1 MKRVLIIT
9 DSNAGILQSE
19 AKTLGI
25 KIVPMPFIING
36 EEYYEDINLSQKE
49 FYEKLALENT
59 SVSTSQPSTYYLR
72 ELWDECLKEYEEIV
86 YIPMS
91 SGLSASQANAQAQ
104 STYYKG
110 RVQVVDN
117 QRISVTQKESVLEAI
132 ELAKLGKTAREIREY
147 LESTKDISSIY
158 IVVDTLK
165 YLKKGGRVTAAG
177 AALGTILRIK
187 PVLQI
192 RGKKLDAFFKAMNI
206 KQAKL
211 KMISQMKLD
220 LENDFKEYYEQGKMV
235 VSIAHTQNFEEAEKF
250 KDDIIRMIPGV
261 IVRFVDP
268 LSLSV
273 SCHIGSGA
281 LAIACVV
288 KNY

>member
-9 DSNAGILQSE
+9 DSNAGIRQNE
-19 AKTLGI
+19 AKQLGI

-36 EEYYEDINLSQKE
+36 EEYYEDINLSQEE
-49 FYEKLALENT
+49 FYEKLQDPNANI
-59 SVSTSQPSTYYLR
+59 STSQPSAFYLT

-91 SGLSASQANAQAQ
+91 SGLSASQANAQNQ
-104 STYYKG
+104 SVYYNGK
-110 RVQVVDN
+110 VHVVDN

-132 ELAKLGKTAREIREY
+132 ELANQGKSAQEIREY
-147 LESTKDISSIY
+147 LENSKHLSSIY

-211 KMISQMKLD
+211 KMIAQAKQD

-235 VSIAHTQNFEEAEKF
+235 ISVAHTQNFDEAEKF
-250 KDDIIRMIPGV
+250 KDEIIKMIPGA

-273 SCHIGSGA
+273 SCHIGPGS
-281 LAIACVV
+281 LAIALSV

>member
-19 AKTLGI
+19 AKELGI

-36 EEYYEDINLSQKE
+36 EEYYEDINLSQEE
-49 FYEKLALENT
+49 FYGKLQNENA
-59 SVSTSQPSTYYLR
+59 SISTSQPSTYYLR
-72 ELWDECLKEYEEIV
+72 EFWDECLKDYEEIV

-117 QRISVTQKESVLEAI
+117 QRISVTQKESVLEAL
-132 ELAKLGKTAREIREY
+132 ELAKMGKTAKEIREY
-147 LESTKDISSIY
+147 LENTKDIASIY

-165 YLKKGGRVTAAG
+165 YLKKGGRVTPAG

-211 KMISQMKLD
+211 KMISQVKYD
-220 LENDFKEYYEQGKMV
+220 LENDFKEYYEKGKMV
-235 VSIAHTQNFEEAEKF
+235 ISIAHTQNFEEAEKF
-250 KDDIIRMIPGV
+250 KDDIIKMIPGV

-273 SCHIGSGA
+273 SCHIGPGA
-281 LAIACVV
+281 LAIACCI

>member
-1 MKRVLIIT
+1 MKRVIVIT
-9 DSNAGILQSE
+9 DSNAGILQKE
-19 AKTLGI
+19 AKQLGI

-36 EEYYEDINLSQKE
+36 EEFYEDINLSQSE
-49 FYEKLALENT
+49 FYEKLKDETA
-59 SVSTSQPSTYYLR
+59 SVSTSQPSTYYLK
-72 ELWDECLKEYEEIV
+72 ELWDECLKEYEEIL

-91 SGLSASQANAQAQ
+91 SGLSASQANAQSQ
-104 STYYKG
+104 SVYYNG
-110 RVQVVDN
+110 RVHVVDN
-117 QRISVTQKESVLEAI
+117 QRISVTQKEAVLEAI
-132 ELAKLGKTAREIREY
+132 ELVKQGKDAREIRHY
-147 LESTKDISSIY
+147 LETTKDISSIY
-158 IVVDTLK
+158 IMVDTLK

-211 KMISQMKLD
+211 KMINQIKYD
-220 LENDFKEYYEQGKMV
+220 LENDFKEYYEHGKMV
-235 VSIAHTQNFEEAEKF
+235 ISIAHTQNFIEAEKL
-250 KDDIIRMIPGV
+250 KEDVIKMIPGIV
-261 IVRFVDP
+261 VRFVDP

-273 SCHIGSGA
+273 SCHIGPGA
-281 LAIACVV
+281 IAIACVI

>member
-19 AKTLGI
+19 AKELGI

-49 FYEKLALENT
+49 FYEKLQNENA
-59 SVSTSQPSTYYLR
+59 SISTSQPSTYYLR

-117 QRISVTQKESVLEAI
+117 QRISVTQKESVLEAV
-132 ELAKLGKTAREIREY
+132 ELTKLGKTAKEIREY
-147 LESTKDISSIY
+147 LENTKDIASIY

-165 YLKKGGRVTAAG
+165 YLKKGGRVTPAG

-211 KMISQMKLD
+211 KMIAQVKYD
-220 LENDFKEYYEQGKMV
+220 LENDFKKYYEKGKMAI
-235 VSIAHTQNFEEAEKF
+235 SIAHTQNFEEAEKF
-250 KDDIIRMIPGV
+250 KDDIIKMIPGV
-261 IVRFVDP
+261 IVRFVDS

-273 SCHIGSGA
+273 SCHIGPGA
-281 LAIACVV
+281 LAIACCV

>member
-1 MKRVLIIT
+1 MKRVQIIT

-19 AKTLGI
+19 AKHLGI
-25 KIVPMPFIING
+25 KIIPMPFIIKG
-36 EEYYEDINLSQKE
+36 EEYYEDINLSQEE
-49 FYEKLALENT
+49 FYSKLSDEKA

-72 ELWDECLKEYEEIV
+72 ETWDECLKEAEEV
-86 YIPMS
+86 LYIPMS

-104 STYYKG
+104 STYYQG

-117 QRISVTQKESVLEAI
+117 QRISVTQKESVLEAV
-132 ELAKLGKTAREIREY
+132 ELVKQGKSAKEIREY
-147 LESTKDISSIY
+147 LESTKEISSIY

-165 YLKKGGRVTAAG
+165 YHKKGGRVTPAG

-211 KMISQMKLD
+211 KMISQIKYD

-235 VSIAHTQNFEEAEKF
+235 ISIAHTQNFEEAEKF
-250 KDDIIRMIPGV
+250 KDDIIKMIPGV
-261 IVRFVDP
+261 VIRFVDP

-273 SCHIGSGA
+273 SCHIGPGA
-281 LAIACVV
+281 LAVACVI

>member
-9 DSNAGILQSE
+9 DSNAGITPEE
-19 AKTLGI
+19 AKIIGI

-36 EEYYEDINLSQKE
+36 EEFYEGINLTQEE
-49 FYEKLALENT
+49 FYKKLLDENAN
-59 SVSTSQPSTYYLR
+59 VSTSQPSTYYLR
-72 ELWDECLKEYEEIV
+72 DMWDECLKEYLEIV

-91 SGLSASQANAQAQ
+91 SGLSASQANAQIQ
-104 STYYKG
+104 STYYNG

-117 QRISVTQKESVLEAI
+117 QRISVTMKESVLEAV
-132 ELAKLGKTAREIREY
+132 ELVKLGKSAREIREY
-147 LESTKDISSIY
+147 LESTRELSSIY
-158 IVVDTLK
+158 IMVDTLK
-165 YLKKGGRVTAAG
+165 YLKRGGRITAAG

-187 PVLQI
+187 PVLKI
-192 RGKKLDAFFKAMNI
+192 RGQKLDAFFKAMNI

-211 KMISQMKLD
+211 KMINQIKFD
-220 LENDFKEYYEQGKMV
+220 LENDFKEYYEQGKMII
-235 VSIAHTQNFEEAEKF
+235 SIAHTQNFEEAEKF
-250 KDDIIRMIPGV
+250 KADVINMIPGV

-273 SCHIGSGA
+273 SCHIGPGA
-281 LAIACVV
+281 LAITTSI

>member
-1 MKRVLIIT
+1 MKRVIVIT
-9 DSNAGILQSE
+9 DSNSGILQKE
-19 AKTLGI
+19 AKIIGI

-36 EEYYEDINLSQKE
+36 EEYYEDINLTQEE
-49 FYEKLALENT
+49 FYEKLKDENA
-59 SVSTSQPSTYYLR
+59 SISTSQPSIYYLK
-72 ELWDECLKEYEEIV
+72 ELWDECLKEYEEIL

-104 STYYKG
+104 SVYYNG

-117 QRISVTQKESVLEAI
+117 QRISVTQKEAVLEAI
-132 ELAKLGKTAREIREY
+132 ELVKQGKGAKEIRNY

-158 IVVDTLK
+158 IMVDTLK

-211 KMISQMKLD
+211 KMINQIKYD
-220 LENDFKEYYEQGKMV
+220 LENDFKEYYEKGNMV
-235 VSIAHTQNFEEAEKF
+235 ISIAHTENCIEAEKF
-250 KDDIIRMIPGV
+250 KEDVIKMIPGV

-273 SCHIGSGA
+273 SCHIGPGA
-281 LAIACVV
+281 IAIACVI

>member
-9 DSNAGILQSE
+9 DSNAGIRQNE
-19 AKTLGI
+19 AKQLGI

-36 EEYYEDINLSQKE
+36 EEFYEDINLSQDE
-49 FYEKLALENT
+49 FYNKLQDPNANI
-59 SVSTSQPSTYYLR
+59 STSQPSAYYLS
-72 ELWDECLKEYEEIV
+72 EIWDECLKEYEEIV

-91 SGLSASQANAQAQ
+91 SGLSASQANAQSQ
-104 STYYKG
+104 SVYYNG
-110 RVQVVDN
+110 RVHVVDN

-132 ELAKLGKTAREIREY
+132 ELARQGKTGKEIREY
-147 LESTKDISSIY
+147 LEETKHLSSIY

-165 YLKKGGRVTAAG
+165 YLKKGGRVTPAG

-211 KMISQMKLD
+211 KMIAQAKQD

-235 VSIAHTQNFEEAEKF
+235 ISVAHTQNFEEAEKF
-250 KDDIIRMIPGV
+250 KDEIIKMIPGA

-273 SCHIGSGA
+273 SCHIGPGS
-281 LAIACVV
+281 LAIALSI

>member
-9 DSNAGILQSE
+9 DSNAGISQLE
-19 AKTLGI
+19 AKQLGI
-25 KIVPMPFIING
+25 KIIPMPFIING
-36 EEYYEDINLSQKE
+36 EEYYEDINLSQDE
-49 FYEKLALENT
+49 FYQKLQNENA

-72 ELWDECLKEYEEIV
+72 ETWDEALETYEEV
-86 YIPMS
+86 LYIPMS

-104 STYYKG
+104 SVYYKG
-110 RVQVVDN
+110 RVAVVDN
-117 QRISVTQKESVLEAI
+117 QRISVTMKESVLEAI
-132 ELAKLGKTAREIREY
+132 ELAKQGKTAHEIKEY
-147 LESTKDISSIY
+147 LEQTKEISSIY

-165 YLKKGGRVTAAG
+165 YLKKGGRVTPAG

-211 KMISQMKLD
+211 KMIAQVKND

-250 KDDIIRMIPGV
+250 KEDVIKMIPGV
-261 IVRFVDP
+261 VVRFVDP

-273 SCHIGSGA
+273 SCHIGPGA
-281 LAIACVV
+281 LAIACCV

>member
-1 MKRVLIIT
+1 MKRVQIIT

-19 AKTLGI
+19 AKLLDI
-25 KIVPMPFIING
+25 KIIPMPFIIGG
-36 EEYYEDINLSQKE
+36 EEYYEDINLSQEE
-49 FYEKLALENT
+49 FYQKLSDETVN
-59 SVSTSQPSTYYLR
+59 VSTSQPSIYYLR
-72 ELWDECLKEYEEIV
+72 EIWDECLKDAEEIL

-104 STYYKG
+104 STYYQG

-132 ELAKLGKTAREIREY
+132 ELVKQGKNAREIREY
-147 LESTKDISSIY
+147 LESTRDISSIY

-165 YLKKGGRVTAAG
+165 YLKKGGRVTPAG

-211 KMISQMKLD
+211 KMISQIKYD

-235 VSIAHTQNFEEAEKF
+235 ISIAHTQNFLEAEKF
-250 KDDIIRMIPGV
+250 KEDIIKMIPGV

-273 SCHIGSGA
+273 SCHIGPGA
-281 LAIACVV
+281 LAVACVI

>member
-19 AKTLGI
+19 VKELGI
-25 KIVPMPFIING
+25 KIIPMPFIING
-36 EEYYEDINLSQKE
+36 EEYYEGINLSQKE
-49 FYEKLALENT
+49 FYEKLQNENA

-72 ELWDECLKEYEEIV
+72 EVWDECLKEYEEIV

-104 STYYKG
+104 STYYQG

-132 ELAKLGKTAREIREY
+132 ELAKQGKGAKEIRTY
-147 LESTKDISSIY
+147 LEDTKHISSIY

-165 YLKKGGRVTAAG
+165 YLKRGGRVTAAG

-211 KMISQMKLD
+211 KMISQIKYD

-235 VSIAHTQNFEEAEKF
+235 ISIAHTENYDEAKKL
-250 KDDIIRMIPGV
+250 KDDITKMIPGA
-261 IVRFVDP
+261 IIRFVDP

-273 SCHIGSGA
+273 SCHIGPGA
-281 LAIACVV
+281 LAIACSI
-288 KNY
+288 KQY

>member
-1 MKRVLIIT
+1 MKKIQIIT
-9 DSNAGILQSE
+9 DSNAGILQSD
-19 AKTLGI
+19 AKQLGI
-25 KIVPMPFIING
+25 KIIPMPFIING
-36 EEYYEDINLSQKE
+36 EEYYEGINLSQKE
-49 FYEKLALENT
+49 FYSKLSDENA

-72 ELWDECLKEYEEIV
+72 EIWDECLKKCDEIL

-104 STYYKG
+104 STYYQGK
-110 RVQVVDN
+110 VQVVDN

-132 ELAKLGKTAREIREY
+132 ELAKMGKDAREIRQY
-147 LESTKDISSIY
+147 LENSKDLSSIY
-158 IVVDTLK
+158 IMVDTLK

-211 KMISQMKLD
+211 KMISQIKYD
-220 LENDFKEYYEQGKMV
+220 LENDFREYYEQGKMTI
-235 VSIAHTQNFEEAEKF
+235 SIAHTQNEEEAEKF
-250 KDDIIRMIPGV
+250 KQDIIKMIPGV

-273 SCHIGSGA
+273 SCHIGPGA
-281 LAIACVV
+281 LAVACVI

>member
-25 KIVPMPFIING
+25 KIIPMPFIING

-49 FYEKLALENT
+49 FYEKLENENA

-72 ELWDECLKEYEEIV
+72 ELWDEALKEYEEIV

-132 ELAKLGKTAREIREY
+132 ELVKQGKTAREIREY
-147 LESTKDISSIY
+147 LESTKEISSIY

-206 KQAKL
+206 KQAKI
-211 KMISQMKLD
+211 KMITQMKLD
-220 LENDFKEYYEQGKMV
+220 LENDFKEYYEQGKMII
-235 VSIAHTQNFEEAEKF
+235 SIAHTQNYEEAEKF

-261 IVRFVDP
+261 IVRFIDP

-273 SCHIGSGA
+273 SCHIGPGA
-281 LAIACVV
+281 LAVACVI

>member
-9 DSNAGILQSE
+9 DSNAGIRQDE
-19 AKTLGI
+19 AKQLGI

-36 EEYYEDINLSQKE
+36 EEYYEDINLSQEE
-49 FYEKLALENT
+49 FYEKLQDPNANI
-59 SVSTSQPSTYYLR
+59 STSQPSAFYLT

-91 SGLSASQANAQAQ
+91 SGLSASQANAQNQ
-104 STYYKG
+104 SVYYNGK
-110 RVQVVDN
+110 VHVVDN

-132 ELAKLGKTAREIREY
+132 ELANQGKSAKEIREY
-147 LESTKDISSIY
+147 LENSKHLSSIY

-211 KMISQMKLD
+211 KMISQAKFD

-235 VSIAHTQNFEEAEKF
+235 ISVAHTQNFEEAEKF
-250 KDDIIRMIPGV
+250 KDEIIKMIPGA

-273 SCHIGSGA
+273 SCHIGPGS
-281 LAIACVV
+281 LAIALSV

>member
-19 AKTLGI
+19 AKELGI

-36 EEYYEDINLSQKE
+36 EEYYEDINLSQEE
-49 FYEKLALENT
+49 FYGKLQNENA
-59 SVSTSQPSTYYLR
+59 SISTSQPSTYYLR
-72 ELWDECLKEYEEIV
+72 EFWDECLKDYEEIV

-117 QRISVTQKESVLEAI
+117 QRISVTQKESVLEAL
-132 ELAKLGKTAREIREY
+132 ELAKMGKTAKEIGEY
-147 LESTKDISSIY
+147 LENTKDIASIY

-165 YLKKGGRVTAAG
+165 YLKKGGRVTPAG

-211 KMISQMKLD
+211 KMISQVKYD
-220 LENDFKEYYEQGKMV
+220 LENDFKEYYEKGKMV
-235 VSIAHTQNFEEAEKF
+235 ISIAHTQNFEEAEKF
-250 KDDIIRMIPGV
+250 KDDIIKMIPGV

-273 SCHIGSGA
+273 SCHIGPGA
-281 LAIACVV
+281 LAIACCI

>member
-1 MKRVLIIT
+1 MERVLVIT
-9 DSNAGILQSE
+9 DSNAGILQNE
-19 AKTLGI
+19 AKILGI

-36 EEYYEDINLSQKE
+36 EEYYEDINLSQSD
-49 FYEKLALENT
+49 FYELLKQENA
-59 SVSTSQPSTYYLR
+59 SVSTSQPSAYYLR

-91 SGLSASQANAQAQ
+91 SGLSASQANAQTQ
-104 STYYKG
+104 STYYNG

-117 QRISVTQKESVLEAI
+117 HRISVTQKESVLEAI
-132 ELAKLGKTAREIREY
+132 EMAKLGKTAKEIRDY
-147 LESTKDISSIY
+147 LESSKDISSIY

-165 YLKKGGRVTAAG
+165 YLKRGGRVTPAG

-187 PVLQI
+187 PVLKI

-211 KMISQMKLD
+211 KMINQIKYD
-220 LENDFKEYYEQGKMV
+220 LENDFKEYYQKGKMV
-235 VSIAHTQNFEEAEKF
+235 ISIAHTQNEEEAIKLKEE
-250 KDDIIRMIPGV
+250 IIKMIPGV
-261 IVRFVDP
+261 IIRFIDP

-273 SCHIGSGA
+273 SCHIGPGS
-281 LAIACVV
+281 LAIATSI

>member
-1 MKRVLIIT
+1 MKKIQIIT
-9 DSNAGILQSE
+9 DSNAGILQSD
-19 AKTLGI
+19 ANQLGI
-25 KIVPMPFIING
+25 KIIPMPFIING
-36 EEYYEDINLSQKE
+36 EEYYEGINLSQKE
-49 FYEKLALENT
+49 FYSKLSDENA

-72 ELWDECLKEYEEIV
+72 EIWDECLKKCDEIL

-104 STYYKG
+104 STYYQGK
-110 RVQVVDN
+110 VQVVDN

-132 ELAKLGKTAREIREY
+132 ELAKMGKDAREIRQY
-147 LESTKDISSIY
+147 LENSKDLSSIY
-158 IVVDTLK
+158 IMVDTLK

-206 KQAKL
+206 KQAKI
-211 KMISQMKLD
+211 KMISQIKYD
-220 LENDFKEYYEQGKMV
+220 LENDFREYYEQGKMTI
-235 VSIAHTQNFEEAEKF
+235 SIAHTQNEEEAEKF
-250 KDDIIRMIPGV
+250 KQDIIKMIPGV

-273 SCHIGSGA
+273 SCHIGPGA
-281 LAIACVV
+281 LAVACVI

>member
-1 MKRVLIIT
+1 MKRVQIIT
-9 DSNAGILQSE
+9 DSNAGILQKE
-19 AKTLGI
+19 AKQLGI
-25 KIVPMPFIING
+25 KIIPMPFIIDG
-36 EEYYEDINLSQKE
+36 EEYYEDINLSQEE
-49 FYEKLALENT
+49 FYNKLSDENV

-72 ELWDECLKEYEEIV
+72 EIWDECLKNAEEIL

-104 STYYKG
+104 STYYQGK
-110 RVQVVDN
+110 VQVVDN

-132 ELAKLGKTAREIREY
+132 ELVRLGKSAKEIREY
-147 LESTKDISSIY
+147 LESTREISSIY

-165 YLKKGGRVTAAG
+165 YLKKGGRITPAG

-211 KMISQMKLD
+211 KMISQMKYD

-235 VSIAHTQNFEEAEKF
+235 ISVAHTQNYEEAEKF
-250 KDDIIRMIPGV
+250 KEDIIKMIPGV
-261 IVRFVDP
+261 VVRFVDP

-273 SCHIGSGA
+273 SCHIGPGA
-281 LAIACVV
+281 LAVACSI